1 MNNLNEK
8 LSEAL
13 AIQPLEI
20 KQSTEIVEIKDVV
33 DDDAEFAR
41 QNIRDLIVKGND
53 AASHIVEIAKQ
64 SEHPRAFEVAA
75 GMLKN
80 LSDMNKDLL
89 EIQKRKQDF
98 HFQRRRK
105 NQQIVHINQNDKN
118 HIVYHLSHDARLNFG
133 NHVAG
138 RLQHLKQKVI
148 PHLARFHT
156 PVHSFLQ
163 VRHD

>member
-13 AIQPLEI
+13 EIQPLEI

-89 EIQKRKQDF
+89 EIQKRKQDL
-98 HFQRRRK
+98 QPK
-105 NQQIVHINQNDKN
+105 VTNNTQNLNIDKA
-118 HIVYHLSHDARLNFG
+118 IFVGSTAEL
-133 NHVAG
+133 
-138 RLQHLKQKVI
+138 LKQLRENK
-148 PHLARFHT
+148 
-156 PVHSFLQ
+156 
-163 VRHD
+163 

>member
-13 AIQPLEI
+13 EIQPLEI

-33 DDDAEFAR
+33 EDDAEFAR

-80 LSDMNKDLL
+80 LSDVNKDLL
-89 EIQKRKQDF
+89 EIQKRKQDL
-98 HFQRRRK
+98 QPK
-105 NQQIVHINQNDKN
+105 VTNNTQNLNIDKA
-118 HIVYHLSHDARLNFG
+118 VFVGSTAEL
-133 NHVAG
+133 
-138 RLQHLKQKVI
+138 LKQLRENK
-148 PHLARFHT
+148 
-156 PVHSFLQ
+156 
-163 VRHD
+163 

>member
-13 AIQPLEI
+13 EIQPLEI
-20 KQSTEIVEIKDVV
+20 KPSTEIVEIKDVV
-33 DDDAEFAR
+33 EDDAEFAR

-89 EIQKRKQDF
+89 EIQKRKQDL
-98 HFQRRRK
+98 QPK
-105 NQQIVHINQNDKN
+105 VTNNTQNLNIDKA
-118 HIVYHLSHDARLNFG
+118 VFVGSTAEL
-133 NHVAG
+133 
-138 RLQHLKQKVI
+138 LKQIRENK
-148 PHLARFHT
+148 
-156 PVHSFLQ
+156 
-163 VRHD
+163 

>member
-33 DDDAEFAR
+33 EDDAEFAR

-89 EIQKRKQDF
+89 EIQKRKQDL
-98 HFQRRRK
+98 QPK
-105 NQQIVHINQNDKN
+105 VTNNTQNLNIDKA
-118 HIVYHLSHDARLNFG
+118 VFVGSTAEL
-133 NHVAG
+133 
-138 RLQHLKQKVI
+138 LKQLKENK
-148 PHLARFHT
+148 
-156 PVHSFLQ
+156 
-163 VRHD
+163 

>member
-13 AIQPLEI
+13 EIQPLEI

-33 DDDAEFAR
+33 EDDAEFAR

-89 EIQKRKQDF
+89 EIQKRKQDL
-98 HFQRRRK
+98 QPK
-105 NQQIVHINQNDKN
+105 ITNNTQNLNIDKA
-118 HIVYHLSHDARLNFG
+118 VFVGSTAEL
-133 NHVAG
+133 
-138 RLQHLKQKVI
+138 LKQLRENK
-148 PHLARFHT
+148 
-156 PVHSFLQ
+156 
-163 VRHD
+163 